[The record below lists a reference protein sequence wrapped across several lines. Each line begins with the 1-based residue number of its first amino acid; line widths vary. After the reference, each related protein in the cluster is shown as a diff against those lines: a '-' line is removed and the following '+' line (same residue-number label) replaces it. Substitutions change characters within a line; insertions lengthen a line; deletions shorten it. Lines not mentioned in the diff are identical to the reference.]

1 MMNIKS
7 AIVTKIENRK
17 QRWRKFIAGDPS
29 VKYIFLVHPPEGLPE
44 RPLPNPENVP
54 ARIQWAWQRY
64 LVQLERLE
72 WLEDDTIPF
81 LDPFTGT
88 EIFAEAF
95 GCPVY
100 FPENDMPHA
109 RPLIFKA
116 NEVSRLKIPDLDAPP
131 LARVF
136 QIADALQA
144 RADHTAVMRLVD
156 IQSPMDIAALIWNKT
171 DFFLALIDAPEAV
184 FELASKCRELLC
196 HFLDAWFARFGRS
209 YIAHYPE
216 YFMEQGMTLSEDE
229 VGAVSPAMFEQF
241 FLPELQYLSRRYH
254 GIGIHCCADCRHL
267 WPAFKK
273 IPQVRLWNLQH
284 ERSQAAYAYFAD
296 APAQIHQFLQNHTE
310 ITALIERFPTARMI
324 FDVSLSSRP
333 AAQALLT
340 HFESL
345 R

>member
-1 MMNIKS
+1 MNPTTL
-7 AIVTKIENRK
+7 TKIENRK
-17 QRWRKFIAGDPS
+17 RRWRQFLAGDPA
-29 VKYIFLVHPPEGLPE
+29 VKYMFLLHPPEGLPE
-44 RPLPNPENVP
+44 RPQPYPQNVS
-54 ARIQWAWQRY
+54 ARIEWAWQRY
-64 LVQLERLE
+64 LVQLERLD
-72 WLEDDTIPF
+72 WLEDDAIPF
-81 LDPFTGT
+81 LDPYTGT

-116 NEVSRLKIPDLDAPP
+116 NEASRLKIPDLDAPA

-136 QIADALQA
+136 QIAEALQA
-144 RADHTAVMRLVD
+144 RADHPAVMRLVD

-171 DFFLALIDAPEAV
+171 DFFLAMIDAPAAV
-184 FELASKCRELLC
+184 IELASKCRELLC
-196 HFLDAWFARFGRS
+196 NFLDTWFGRFGRA

-216 YFMEQGMTLSEDE
+216 YYLEQGLTLSEDE
-229 VGAVSPAMFEQF
+229 IGSVSPAMFEQF
-241 FLPELQYLSRRYH
+241 FLPELDYLSRRYH

-284 ERSQAAYAYFAD
+284 ERSLEAYHYFAD
-296 APAQIHQFLQNHTE
+296 TPAQIHRFLQHENE
-310 ITALIERFPTARMI
+310 IEALIERYPTARMI
-324 FDVSLSSRP
+324 FDVALKSR
-333 AAQALLT
+333 AEAHALLAR
-340 HFESL
+340 FESL